1 MMPVIV
7 QSLIRGAKKRLS
19 HLPLPHLPT
28 RKGRDLAG
36 LILMIAVFGIVLVVL
51 IMRSVPS
58 R

>member
-7 QSLIRGAKKRLS
+7 QSLIRSAKKRLS
-19 HLPLPHLPT
+19 HLPLPHLPM
-28 RKGRDLAG
+28 RKGRDLTG
-36 LILMIAVFGIVLVVL
+36 MILMIAVFGIVVVVL

>member
-7 QSLIRGAKKRLS
+7 QSLIRSAKKRLS
-19 HLPLPHLPT
+19 HLPLPHLPKRT
-28 RKGRDLAG
+28 GRDLTG
-36 LILMIAVFGIVLVVL
+36 MILMIAVFGIVLVVL